1 MRICIFGAG
10 AVGGHLAARLSS
22 LGGHEVS
29 VLARGAHLEA
39 IRANGLTLRH
49 GSEDI
54 RARVA
59 ASDRAEALGPQD
71 MVFVTLKATALGE
84 FAAAAAPLLAPH
96 TPVVFAQN
104 GIPWWYAQGL
114 GATRPR
120 PPDLSR
126 LDPGGALART
136 IAPERVVG
144 AIAYSA
150 NELVAPGV
158 VLNRTAGN
166 NMLIVGERDDAAS
179 ERIASLRE
187 ALEGA
192 GMSSPRTEDIRQ
204 AVWNKLIINITSACI
219 TVLTGEALSRARQD
233 ASLQPL
239 IDALRAEARAIATA
253 HGVVP
258 EAAPQRP
265 AGGHGG
271 GAVDH
276 KSSILQDYELGRPM
290 EIEAQLMAPL
300 AFARSAR
307 VETPVLDALVPLVAH
322 KAAAKG
328 LYRPVF

>member
-1 MRICIFGAG
+1 MRICVFGAG
-10 AVGGHLAARLSS
+10 AVGGHIAARLASCAK
-22 LGGHEVS
+22 HEVS

-39 IRANGLTLRH
+39 IRAGGLTLRH
-49 GSEDI
+49 GDEVI

-59 ASDRAEALGPQD
+59 ASDRAAALGPQD
-71 MVFVTLKATALGE
+71 LVIVTLKATSLPA
-84 FAAAAAPLLAPH
+84 FAADAPPLLAAH

-104 GIPWWYAQGL
+104 GVPWWYAHGL
-114 GATRPR
+114 GGARPR

-126 LDPGGALART
+126 LDPGGALARA
-136 IAPERVVG
+136 IAPERVIG

-158 VLNRTAGN
+158 ILNRTARN

-179 ERIASLRE
+179 ERVASLRE
-187 ALEGA
+187 VLERA
-192 GMSSPRTEDIRQ
+192 GMSSPRTDDIRQ
-204 AVWNKLIINITSACI
+204 AVWNKLIINITSACV
-219 TVLTGEALSRARQD
+219 TVLTGEALSQARRD
-233 ASLQPL
+233 GALQPL
-239 IDALRAEARAIATA
+239 IDALRAEARAIAVA
-253 HGVVP
+253 HGIAP

-271 GAVDH
+271 GAIDH

-300 AFARSAR
+300 AFARAAR
-307 VETPVLDALVPLVAH
+307 VATPVLDALVPLVAH

-328 LYRPVF
+328 LYRPVA